1 MMIDGNVPLA
11 VKSTKYL
18 FAVLVRRRLVKE
30 DGP

>member
-1 MMIDGNVPLA
+1 MIIDGSIPLA
-11 VKSTKYL
+11 VKTTNYL